1 MNSVAKKNTIAQLQR
16 TILAMQHI
24 SMQDSQGK
32 LGLGVIEDAFPEQ
45 TFHKAAVHEFVS
57 YSREDI
63 AATNGFLAA
72 LTSKLM
78 PQNGYCLWVGASP
91 NIYAPALQQFN
102 IPAEQIIFVR
112 SLKDKESLWIMEE
125 ALKCPALSAVIAD
138 IPNMSFTASRRLQ
151 LAVENSKTTGLIHR
165 HYPNLNS
172 SIAAVSRWH
181 ISPLPSTAPHGLPG
195 LGHPTWAV
203 ELLKV
208 RNGRPGNWHIHWNGN
223 DFMLNTA
230 TNQAATKTN
239 KNWQYY
245 G

>member
-1 MNSVAKKNTIAQLQR
+1 MNSVAKQNTIAQLQR
-16 TILAMQHI
+16 SILAMQHI
-24 SMQDSQGK
+24 SMQDSQGQ
-32 LGLGVIEDAFPEQ
+32 LGLGAIEKAFPDH
-45 TFHKAAVHEFVS
+45 TFPKAAVHEFVS

-72 LTSKLM
+72 LSSKLM
-78 PQNGYCLWVGASP
+78 PKNGYCLWVGASP

-125 ALKCPALSAVIAD
+125 ALKCTALSAVIAD
-138 IPNMSFTASRRLQ
+138 IPNLSFTASRRLQ
-151 LAVENSKTTGLIHR
+151 LAVESSKITGLIHR
-165 HYPNLNS
+165 HYPNHNS

-181 ISPLPSTAPHGLPG
+181 IKPLPSVVPNGLPG
-195 LGHPTWAV
+195 IGYPTWAV

-208 RNGRPGNWHIHWNGN
+208 RNGRPGAWHIHWHAN
-223 DFMLNTA
+223 DFKLNSAAQA
-230 TNQAATKTN
+230 TNTTN
-239 KNWQYY
+239 KDWQHY